1 MGSNIVETI
10 RQKYPAMTRK
20 QKSIADFMLADP
32 DSMAFMTLKELSE
45 KTNVSETTILHTCT
59 ALELSN
65 YNELKYEFRKYLNE
79 RTKTEVQQQE
89 EERPSEWSELTGLLR
104 QMQEDTAE
112 QKKYARRQYR
122 LMQVCTGIFGCLL
135 AVVLVAGLVLY
146 PKINALMGQ
155 SEAVLTRLRWNA
167 RKS

>member
-1 MGSNIVETI
+1 MTETE
-10 RQKYPAMTRK
+10 Q
-20 QKSIADFMLADP
+20 
-32 DSMAFMTLKELSE
+32 
-45 KTNVSETTILHTCT
+45 
-59 ALELSN
+59 
-65 YNELKYEFRKYLNE
+65 
-79 RTKTEVQQQE
+79 KTEVQQQE

-104 QMQEDTAE
+104 QMQEDAAE

-155 SEAVLTRLRWNA
+155 SEAVLTNLQSATSDIAQLDYAGTLGKVDSLLEKGEDGVAEMLESVKHALEIRSLLGCGNV
-167 RKS
+167 SYFL

>member
-1 MGSNIVETI
+1 MTETE
-10 RQKYPAMTRK
+10 Q
-20 QKSIADFMLADP
+20 
-32 DSMAFMTLKELSE
+32 
-45 KTNVSETTILHTCT
+45 
-59 ALELSN
+59 
-65 YNELKYEFRKYLNE
+65 
-79 RTKTEVQQQE
+79 KTEVQQQE

-135 AVVLVAGLVLY
+135 AVVLAAGLVLY

-155 SEAVLTRLRWNA
+155 SEAVLTNLQSATSDIAQLDYAGTRGKVDSLLEKGEDGVAEMPESVNHA
-167 RKS
+167 LEILESIDIQKLNTAINDLQTAIAPIANLFGRK

>member
-1 MGSNIVETI
+1 MTETE
-10 RQKYPAMTRK
+10 Q
-20 QKSIADFMLADP
+20 
-32 DSMAFMTLKELSE
+32 
-45 KTNVSETTILHTCT
+45 
-59 ALELSN
+59 
-65 YNELKYEFRKYLNE
+65 
-79 RTKTEVQQQE
+79 KTEVQQQE

-155 SEAVLTRLRWNA
+155 SEAVLTNLQSATSDIAQLDYAGTLGKVDSLLEKGEDGVAEMLESVKHALEILESIDIQKLNTA
-167 RKS
+167 INDLQTAIAPIANLFGRK